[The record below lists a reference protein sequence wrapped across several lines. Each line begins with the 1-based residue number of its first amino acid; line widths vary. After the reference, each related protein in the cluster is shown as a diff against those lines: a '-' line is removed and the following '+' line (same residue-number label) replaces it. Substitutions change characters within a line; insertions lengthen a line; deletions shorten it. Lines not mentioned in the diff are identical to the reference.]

1 MQHGT
6 SSRIILYFPI
16 YLRRKM
22 AHALLAAARASKT
35 EANPASCA
43 RASVPSTEPAA
54 AAMSLT
60 GEPMPEF
67 FVKVLPADGTAPKRV
82 SASSLVHG
90 TPTVIHFYNSG

>member
-1 MQHGT
+1 MQHAI

-16 YLRRKM
+16 NLRRKM

-35 EANPASCA
+35 EANLASCA

>member
-1 MQHGT
+1 MILVTKQCT
-6 SSRIILYFPI
+6 SAKD
-16 YLRRKM
+16 LRRKIM
-22 AHALLAAARASKT
+22 DTRLFFSALGRPQVEPVA
-35 EANPASCA
+35 PASGPPIE
-43 RASVPSTEPAA
+43 RAA

-60 GEPMPEF
+60 GKPMPEF